1 MEGFEDVQRDVD
13 RARRK
18 QKFVRRALLVL
29 ALIALP
35 AIGYLWVKHWHKST
49 CHTKAAYACSMV
61 DDCAPQDCSYKRRYN
76 KKHWALCTR
85 ASALIQLRAPY
96 SVHENCGAVG
106 HGLGPTECN
115 SSKGI
120 CQPNDADGY
129 F

>member
-1 MEGFEDVQRDVD
+1 MNSFEQMLEFKTDRERLQAYTFQLRPSSGAA
-13 RARRK
+13 RARLGGFAVADGHEK
-18 QKFVRRALLVL
+18 ALTTRAGASLT
-29 ALIALP
+29 
-35 AIGYLWVKHWHKST
+35 IGELF
-49 CHTKAAYACSMV
+49 
-61 DDCAPQDCSYKRRYN
+61 
-76 KKHWALCTR
+76 R